1 MGRRGAFENLSG
13 GVGLMDEDIW
23 MECDCAMST
32 FWHCDNC
39 VSPEMIKK
47 GWHCGKSKEDY

>member
-1 MGRRGAFENLSG
+1 MEEA
-13 GVGLMDEDIW
+13 IW
-23 MECDCAMST
+23 MECDCAMSN